1 MDAPSPLAI
10 DNSKARDQ
18 DTANQ
23 VADPGSD
30 AGSETDTDPLLACL
44 EFLTQF
50 YKTPHSAAV
59 LRAGLPLAEG
69 HITPSLFV
77 RAAARAGLVGRVVR
91 RPLKNISKLELPV
104 VAILNGDQACVVV
117 ERSAASGK
125 KRDTLSVMMPEA
137 GAGSK
142 SSPSPIW
149 STVLPATSSTPGR
162 STISICPAN

>member
-44 EFLTQF
+44 GFLTQF

-77 RAAARAGLVGRVVR
+77 RAAAFEKHFQIGAAGGGHPEW
-91 RPLKNISKLELPV
+91 RPGLC
-104 VAILNGDQACVVV
+104 G
-117 ERSAASGK
+117 G
-125 KRDTLSVMMPEA
+125 
-137 GAGSK
+137 
-142 SSPSPIW
+142 
-149 STVLPATSSTPGR
+149 
-162 STISICPAN
+162 